1 MGRKALIS
9 TLTGL
14 PFITSLYEKIGD
26 QLKIRNEIGYIFFNL
41 LQASELQEKYG
52 IETYNKLLRIIGKTM
67 NQQRGKLYREDD
79 LIAMGGQ
86 ASDHFILFLFSPPRK
101 KICFSTTD
109 LKLISSRIVQKLN
122 TILREKSQKL
132 AIKEPL
138 DLQSG
143 YATITPDPNVDA
155 EKLIYEAHKEAI
167 LRANLEKVMVHLIS
181 NISHELRTPLTCIK
195 GYAETL
201 LEGAMSD
208 ENLCRKFLKIIND
221 EAQRLERLINDL
233 LDLSMIDARQVQM
246 RCKETDLIKVMEQTV
261 SVIHPYARKS
271 NVSIDV
277 EAPAELP
284 MINADEDRIRQ
295 VLINLLDNAIKYSH
309 PGGHI
314 RVMVTLNKR
323 DVRVSVIDQ
332 GFGIPEVEKG
342 RIFERFYR
350 VEQGLAGGHS
360 GRGLGLAIAKY
371 IIEAHG
377 GLINVESEYGKG
389 STFSF
394 SLPLE
399 EMWGKD
405 EEY

>member
-1 MGRKALIS
+1 MSRRPLINK
-9 TLTGL
+9 LTGL
-14 PFITSLYEKIGD
+14 PFLASLYEKIGE
-26 QLKIRNEIGYIFFNL
+26 QLSVRNEIGYIFFNVV
-41 LQASELQEKYG
+41 QFSELQAKYG

-122 TILREKSQKL
+122 TIMREKSQRMG
-132 AIKEPL
+132 IKDPI

-143 YATITPDPNVDA
+143 YATITPDPNVDV

-246 RCKETDLIKVMEQTV
+246 RCKETNLKKLIDQTV
-261 SVIHPYARKS
+261 SVIHPYAKKS
-271 NVSIDV
+271 NVQIDV
-277 EAPAELP
+277 EAPEELP
-284 MINADEDRIRQ
+284 LISADEDRIRQ

-309 PGGHI
+309 PGGLVSMRI
-314 RVMVTLNKR
+314 TLNKR
-323 DVRVSVIDQ
+323 EVKVSVIDR
-332 GFGIPEVEKG
+332 GFGIPEAEKG

-377 GLINVESEYGKG
+377 GMISVESEYGKG
-389 STFSF
+389 STFGF
-394 SLPLE
+394 SLPIE